1 MDDITTSSC
10 ELKNVKVT
18 KQEKGEKYDL
28 QLTKTGKLSKLND
41 KASKKEL
48 CIVNK
53 SKSVYTK
60 NHILDLRYESTKQSG
75 LRYNTIIEPKRNSP
89 EKASAYT
96 PLFYGWFSWFLKA
109 LFTFLLVFLII
120 IFIIFCYFFYSL
132 VFHST

>member
-18 KQEKGEKYDL
+18 KQERGEKYDL

-60 NHILDLRYESTKQSG
+60 NHILELRYESTK
-75 LRYNTIIEPKRNSP
+75 
-89 EKASAYT
+89 
-96 PLFYGWFSWFLKA
+96 
-109 LFTFLLVFLII
+109 
-120 IFIIFCYFFYSL
+120 
-132 VFHST
+132 